1 MKKILSLMAL
11 AMIFGAL
18 APQAL
23 YAGKKD
29 KKQQTDATPKKTWK
43 WEMPSKM
50 TGIKDF
56 DHYLLQCD
64 SLNTRLVSY
73 MDSVTFYSVRVI
85 NVQQKDGSVVTRRC
99 VVDEE
104 GTIRGTGEALL
115 QYVDM
120 TMTGTEILADMAAIT
135 AETAVATASLT
146 EDPLIAFSHGKYLKA
161 GPKLVAEG
169 GKTIKALLKRM
180 NEQKKEIRQ
189 YKKDYSESGEA
200 KDPTIDPAKIDS
212 NYSNNEPI
220 TKTSE
225 EVDKELAAAHEKDKT
240 IVVPEEG
247 DVNLDLD

>member
-1 MKKILSLMAL
+1 MKKILSLMAF
-11 AMIFGAL
+11 AMILGVFV
-18 APQAL
+18 PQTL
-23 YAGKKD
+23 YAQKKN
-29 KKQQTDATPKKTWK
+29 KKEQADAAPKKTWK

-56 DHYLLQCD
+56 DNYLLSCD

-104 GTIRGTGEALL
+104 GHIRGTSEALL
-115 QYVDM
+115 QYIDM
-120 TMTGTEILADMAAIT
+120 TTTGTEILADMASIT

-146 EDPLIAFSHGKYLKA
+146 ENPLVALSHGKYLKA

-169 GKTIKALLKRM
+169 GKTLKELMKKM
-180 NEQKKEIRQ
+180 NQQKKEIRQ

-200 KDPTIDPAKIDS
+200 KDPTIDPAQIDS

-225 EVDKELAAAHEKDKT
+225 EYDKELAAAQEKDKT
-240 IVVPEEG
+240 ITLPEDG
-247 DVNLDLD
+247 DVEIDLD